1 MHHFVDL
8 RGRAAGRDI
17 PNLLNSAEIDMEL
30 IGGTRLAAGDTR
42 QRRM

>member
-1 MHHFVDL
+1 MHRFVDL
-8 RGRAAGRDI
+8 IAQPGTPDI
-17 PNLLNSAEIDMEL
+17 PDLLNSAEIDMEP